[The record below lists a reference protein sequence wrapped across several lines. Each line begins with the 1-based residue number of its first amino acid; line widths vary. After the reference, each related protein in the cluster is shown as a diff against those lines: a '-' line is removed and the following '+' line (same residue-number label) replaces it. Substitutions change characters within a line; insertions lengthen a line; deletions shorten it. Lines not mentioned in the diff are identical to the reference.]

1 MSHPFLRPSGAI
13 LLAASVL
20 AGCAQTAPTRGP
32 VAGMPM
38 QMQMPGGMPMQMP
51 PGMDAQMKRM
61 QQMHERMAS
70 ARTPA
75 DRQALTAE
83 HHKLMQEGMAMMSG
97 MQRMQPPAAGT
108 PEAQR
113 MMEMRMQ
120 MMESMMQ
127 MMMDRM
133 NAMPQR

>member
-1 MSHPFLRPSGAI
+1 MPRSLAFPAAALVVAMSI
-13 LLAASVL
+13 L
-20 AGCAQTAPTRGP
+20 AGCAQTVPARAP
-32 VAGMPM
+32 AASMPM
-38 QMQMPGGMPMQMP
+38 QMQPGV
-51 PGMDAQMKRM
+51 DAQMKRM
-61 QQMHERMAS
+61 QQMHDRMAA

-75 DRQALTAE
+75 ERQALMAE
-83 HHKLMQEGMAMMSG
+83 HQKMMQEGMGMMSG
-97 MQRMQPPAAGT
+97 MQRMPSPPAGS

-133 NAMPQR
+133 DSMPMK

>member
-1 MSHPFLRPSGAI
+1 
-13 LLAASVL
+13 
-20 AGCAQTAPTRGP
+20 
-32 VAGMPM
+32 
-38 QMQMPGGMPMQMP
+38 
-51 PGMDAQMKRM
+51 MKRM
-61 QQMHERMAS
+61 QQMHERMTA

-75 DRQALTAE
+75 ERQALMAE
-83 HHKLMQEGMAMMSG
+83 HQKMMQEGMVTMSS
-97 MQRMQPPAAGT
+97 MQRMPSPPAGS

-133 NAMPQR
+133 DAMPMK

>member
-1 MSHPFLRPSGAI
+1 MTHVNVRPAGALI
-13 LLAASVL
+13 IAASLL
-20 AGCAQTAPTRGP
+20 AGCAQLAPARGTAADVPT
-32 VAGMPM
+32 
-38 QMQMPGGMPMQMP
+38 QMQGGMSMQMP

-61 QQMHERMAS
+61 QQMHERMAA

-75 DRQALTAE
+75 ERQALMAE
-83 HHKLMQEGMAMMSG
+83 QHKVMQDGMGMMSG
-97 MQRMQPPAAGT
+97 MQRTQPAPGT

-113 MMEMRMQ
+113 MTDIRMQ

-133 NAMPQR
+133 DAMPPSR